1 MLNKRPVVRLPVS
14 VNTFLLYV
22 HICDPVIHM
31 FFSEVLSDNL
41 FKDMANA
48 LCKPVPIIGF
58 VYKCKVRLKCS
69 LGSLARLS
77 SLS

>member
-1 MLNKRPVVRLPVS
+1 M
-14 VNTFLLYV
+14 

-58 VYKCKVRLKCS
+58 VYKCKLRLKCS
-69 LGSLARLS
+69 
-77 SLS
+77 